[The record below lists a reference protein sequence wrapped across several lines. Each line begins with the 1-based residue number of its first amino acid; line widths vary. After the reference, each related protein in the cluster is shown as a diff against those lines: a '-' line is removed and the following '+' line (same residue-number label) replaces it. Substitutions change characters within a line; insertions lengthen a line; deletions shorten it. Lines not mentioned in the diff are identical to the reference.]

1 MHMPSAQGIRMSAQY
16 WLDQVAQHDRAFR
29 LKMAVNI
36 VG

>member
-1 MHMPSAQGIRMSAQY
+1 MSGPSRQGIRMSAQY